1 MLEWICPKCQRAV
14 DPGFITCPFCG
25 HSAAAAEKGMP
36 ATAQQAPSDSR
47 GRARRA
53 FAWADVDRG
62 FRFGLGLVAALAVA
76 YFVLFIAAYVADH
89 PEWLDR
95 LSRVLRFR

>member
-1 MLEWICPKCQRAV
+1 MLEWICSKCQRAV
-14 DPGFITCPFCG
+14 DPGFTSCPFCG
-25 HSAAAAEKGMP
+25 HSAAVAEKADP
-36 ATAQQAPSDSR
+36 QAAQQVLSPP
-47 GRARRA
+47 RRRVRQP
-53 FAWADVDRG
+53 FAWADVERG
-62 FRFGLGLVAALAVA
+62 FRFGLGFVAALAVG